1 MHYCKNC
8 ARFIPLRATENT
20 LKKNAFYQCD
30 PGTMA
35 HDNFAK
41 IAEYSAFADD
51 ERLVPKRG
59 GRVLCRSAPAGRRRL
74 TSPSINLVPSSCGRP
89 SLALASLA
97 MWETLPCNPRGMRP
111 SSSIRQTQSSVRG
124 GLPQRGRHNYQSA

>member
-20 LKKNAFYQCD
+20 LKKNASYQCD

-51 ERLVPKRG
+51 ERLVPKGVNKCYAGVHPQAG
-59 GRVLCRSAPAGRRRL
+59 GDLLHP
-74 TSPSINLVPSSCGRP
+74 P
-89 SLALASLA
+89 
-97 MWETLPCNPRGMRP
+97 
-111 SSSIRQTQSSVRG
+111 
-124 GLPQRGRHNYQSA
+124 

>member
-51 ERLVPKRG
+51 ERLVPKGGTSVMQECTRG
-59 GRVLCRSAPAGRRRL
+59 QEETYFTLHKS
-74 TSPSINLVPSSCGRP
+74 RP
-89 SLALASLA
+89 FLL
-97 MWETLPCNPRGMRP
+97 WETLPTPSVPCNVGDHP
-111 SSSIRQTQSSVRG
+111 
-124 GLPQRGRHNYQSA
+124 

>member
-1 MHYCKNC
+1 MRYCKNC

-20 LKKNAFYQCD
+20 LKKSASYQCD

-41 IAEYSAFADD
+41 IAEYSAFADN

-59 GRVLCRSAPAGRRRL
+59 DECYAG
-74 TSPSINLVPSSCGRP
+74 VH
-89 SLALASLA
+89 
-97 MWETLPCNPRGMRP
+97 PRA
-111 SSSIRQTQSSVRG
+111 G
-124 GLPQRGRHNYQSA
+124 GDLLHPP

>member
-1 MHYCKNC
+1 MRYCKNC

-20 LKKNAFYQCD
+20 LKKSASYQCD

-51 ERLVPKRG
+51 ERLVPKG
-59 GRVLCRSAPAGRRRL
+59 G
-74 TSPSINLVPSSCGRP
+74 TSVMQGCTYFTHHKSRP
-89 SLALASLA
+89 FLL
-97 MWETLPCNPRGMRP
+97 WETLPTP
-111 SSSIRQTQSSVRG
+111 S
-124 GLPQRGRHNYQSA
+124 LPCIVGDPP